1 MNFLLK
7 LVLTAAAAY
16 GLSMVLPDVNL
27 ERAGAGT
34 AIWFV
39 LMLGVM
45 NAIVKPVLKFISFPI
60 TVLTLGLFTLVINVI
75 IVQLADFLTFGTNVV
90 EGFLWPLVFA
100 FLLSIIT
107 TLIDKM
113 FDRDTKATA

>member
-16 GLSMVLPDVNL
+16 LLGMVLPGVHF
-27 ERAGAGT
+27 GGFGT

-45 NAIVKPVLKFISFPI
+45 NAVVKPILKLISLPV
-60 TVLTLGLFTLVINVI
+60 TVVTLGLFLLVINVAVI
-75 IVQLADFLTFGTNVV
+75 QLADALTPGNVVDGFLTS
-90 EGFLWPLVFA
+90 LIFA
-100 FLLSIIT
+100 FVLSLLT
-107 TLIDKM
+107 AGIDM
-113 FDRDTKATA
+113 FFGEKKD